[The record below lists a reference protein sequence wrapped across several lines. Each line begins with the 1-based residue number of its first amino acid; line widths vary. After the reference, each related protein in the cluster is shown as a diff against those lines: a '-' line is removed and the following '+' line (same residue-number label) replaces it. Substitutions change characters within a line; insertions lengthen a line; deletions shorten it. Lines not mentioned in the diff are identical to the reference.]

1 MELKRKAFSKLFDWK
16 NRSHGETALLIEGA
30 RRAGKSWLAQKFARE
45 AYDSFIYIDFA
56 NLDND
61 LIDIFRDTSHL
72 DLFFLKLQAYFQVDL
87 QPRRSLI
94 IFDEV
99 QLFPKARQ
107 LIKYLVADGRFDYLE
122 TGSLISLRRNIENI
136 VVPSEEEVLPLH
148 PLDFEEFLWA
158 ANESQLASLLKLS
171 FESLTPLG
179 AALHRKTL
187 NLFRLYLMT
196 GGMPQ
201 AVVKYFETRNLKD
214 SDIIKRNILRLYRTD
229 VTKFAKGYES
239 KVLALFDEMPSQLT
253 RHEKKF
259 KLSSISKAARYREYE
274 DAFMWLAEAKIVNL
288 CFNATDPTVG
298 LNLNTDRLTL
308 KCYSSDTGLLL
319 TQAIDSGVVP
329 EEDVLKAVTY
339 GRLEINEGMLIE
351 NVVAQML
358 AASGHKLYFYSRPA
372 DREKHVP
379 AIEIDFLIRR
389 DRKIC
394 PIEVKSSVLNRHASL
409 DAFVKRFNSRL
420 GTRYILCTKDIRVE
434 DKTVYLPLY
443 MAYLL

>member
-87 QPRRSLI
+87 LPRRSLI

>member
-87 QPRRSLI
+87 LPRRSLI

-148 PLDFEEFLWA
+148 PLDFEEYLWA

>member
-1 MELKRKAFSKLFDWK
+1 MELERKAFSSLLEWK
-16 NRSHGETALLIEGA
+16 NRSHGETALLIEGV
-30 RRAGKSWLAQKFARE
+30 RRAGKSWIAKKFAIE

-56 NLDND
+56 HIDDD
-61 LIDIFRDTSHL
+61 LIDIFRDSSHL
-72 DLFFLKLQAYFQVDL
+72 DIFFTKLQAYYSVDL
-87 QPRRSLI
+87 KPRHSLI

-122 TGSLISLRRNIENI
+122 TGSLISLRQNIENI
-136 VVPSEEEVLPLH
+136 VVPSEEEVLQLH

-158 ANESQLASLLKLS
+158 AGESQLASLLRLS
-171 FESLTPLG
+171 FDNLTPLG
-179 AALHRKTL
+179 ESLHRKAL
-187 NLFRLYLMT
+187 NLFRNYLMT

-201 AVVKYFETRNLKD
+201 SVVKYFETRNLKD
-214 SDIIKRNILRLYRTD
+214 CDIIKRNILRLYRTD

-239 KVLALFDEMPSQLT
+239 KVLSIFDEMPSQLT

-259 KLSSISKAARYREYE
+259 KLSSISKTARFREYE
-274 DAFMWLAEAKIVNL
+274 DAFVWLAEARIVNL
-288 CFNATDPTVG
+288 CFNTTDPTIG

-308 KCYSSDTGLLL
+308 KCYSCDTGLLL
-319 TQAIDSGVVP
+319 TQAIDCGAVP

-372 DREKHVP
+372 DRENHVS

-389 DRKIC
+389 GRKIC
-394 PIEVKSSVLNRHASL
+394 PIEVKSSIANRHASL
-409 DAFVKRFNSRL
+409 DAFVKRFGSRL

-434 DKTVYLPLY
+434 DKTVCLPLY

>member
-87 QPRRSLI
+87 LPRRSLI

-201 AVVKYFETRNLKD
+201 AVVKYFETQNLKD